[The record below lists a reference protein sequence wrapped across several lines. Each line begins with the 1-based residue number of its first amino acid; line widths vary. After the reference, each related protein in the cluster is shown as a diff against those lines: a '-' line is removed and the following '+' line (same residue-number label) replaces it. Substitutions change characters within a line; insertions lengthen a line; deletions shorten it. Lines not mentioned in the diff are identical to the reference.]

1 MTSII
6 TNIFNQMFY
15 VFSWFS
21 KKSYRLVKHQV
32 VKFQH
37 IFPTFFIDEAASCLT
52 WESNTEIYS
61 KQSSTFQSQKQLN
74 HLLPFVSQGVR
85 EDDAIFSKTAYPLT
99 FFNLFFATLGISGLV
114 DFLIHY
120 LWLYNIEGRLSV
132 KYLYSLLLVIW
143 VIKCE
148 TILLTRST

>member
-1 MTSII
+1 
-6 TNIFNQMFY
+6 MFY

-32 VKFQH
+32 VKFHH

-99 FFNLFFATLGISGLV
+99 FFNLFFCNFRHFRPCWFFNSLPLTLQYRRSPVCKIFIFIIIGHLSDKMWHHIIDKV
-114 DFLIHY
+114 DL
-120 LWLYNIEGRLSV
+120 
-132 KYLYSLLLVIW
+132 K
-143 VIKCE
+143 
-148 TILLTRST
+148 TRESNRV